1 MRHVR
6 FIPVV
11 LFTALLSFASARG
24 SNVAGSWPEAT
35 AICAVVAAAT
45 GVLLA
50 SITAWDAGSQDATF
64 LRSTSTSRARTAVL
78 LVGPALAWG
87 LASIL
92 IGFMILA
99 GFVYTAPVG
108 GSPWFL
114 VIISSL
120 VWVVLCAVLGA
131 GLGILVRRRIL
142 AALLAALLTLALCV
156 VSACAD
162 STPASLRFLFFPGN
176 GYELIARQPRVASVA
191 ISAVMVAALSACVLA
206 ALTRHHPA
214 PRYTALTL
222 LAIITVAAVG
232 SAAVGPQGTR
242 ARDTTEASASCTRDA
257 NKQRYC
263 SWPEDHELVVA
274 ADAHW
279 QEFTQ
284 MLVDAG
290 LPPLTGTYGQPGSD
304 HATELS
310 HTVASPAALYT
321 RVYEAQAAALRSQRP
336 CEETSASRNAHQV
349 LSDWATYAFRTGD
362 DRFSTLSAQG
372 TTTPARAWIENEL
385 SHRSPAE
392 QAVAL
397 APFVH
402 TMQTCGSELPPLGV
416 AQ

>member
-1 MRHVR
+1 M
-6 FIPVV
+6 
-11 LFTALLSFASARG
+11 
-24 SNVAGSWPEAT
+24 
-35 AICAVVAAAT
+35 
-45 GVLLA
+45 GV
-50 SITAWDAGSQDATF
+50 F
-64 LRSTSTSRARTAVL
+64 
-78 LVGPALAWG
+78 
-87 LASIL
+87 
-92 IGFMILA
+92 
-99 GFVYTAPVG
+99 
-108 GSPWFL
+108 
-114 VIISSL
+114 
-120 VWVVLCAVLGA
+120 
-131 GLGILVRRRIL
+131 VRRRLL

-176 GYELIARQPRVASVA
+176 GYELIARQRRVDSVA

-214 PRYTALTL
+214 PALHRADSPRHHHHRRCWL
-222 LAIITVAAVG
+222 RR
-232 SAAVGPQGTR
+232 SGPQGTR

-321 RVYEAQAAALRSQRP
+321 RVYEAQAAALRAQRPLRRNFCLSQRTP
-336 CEETSASRNAHQV
+336 GTFGLGHVCVQSGGRQV
-349 LSDWATYAFRTGD
+349 YYPQRTK
-362 DRFSTLSAQG
+362 FNYSC
-372 TTTPARAWIENEL
+372 ARL
-385 SHRSPAE
+385 D
-392 QAVAL
+392 
-397 APFVH
+397 
-402 TMQTCGSELPPLGV
+402 
-416 AQ
+416 

>member
-6 FIPVV
+6 FIPVA

-24 SNVAGSWPEAT
+24 SNIAGSWPEAT
-35 AICAVVAAAT
+35 AICAVVAATT

-50 SITAWDAGSQDATF
+50 SATAWDAGSQDATF
-64 LRSTSTSRARTAVL
+64 LCSTSTSRARTATL

-120 VWVVLCAVLGA
+120 VWVVFCVVLGA
-131 GLGILVRRRIL
+131 GLGVLIRRRL
-142 AALLAALLTLALCV
+142 FAALLAALLSLALCV
-156 VSACAD
+156 VSARAD
-162 STPASLRFLFFPGN
+162 STPVSLRFLFFPGK
-176 GYELIARQPRVASVA
+176 GYELIARQPRIALVA
-191 ISAVMVAALSACVLA
+191 ISILMVTALSACVLA
-206 ALTRHHPA
+206 GLTRHHPA
-214 PRYTALTL
+214 PRYTALSL
-222 LAIITVAAVG
+222 LAVITVAAIG
-232 SAAVGPQGTR
+232 SAAVGPHGTR
-242 ARDTTEASASCTRDA
+242 TRDTTEASASCTQNA
-257 NKQRYC
+257 NEQRYC
-263 SWPEDHELVVA
+263 SWPEDTALVVA

-284 MLVDAG
+284 VLVDAG
-290 LPPLTGTYGQPGSD
+290 IPALTGTYGQPGSE

-310 HTVASPAALYT
+310 HTVTSPAALYT
-321 RVYEAQAAALRSQRP
+321 RVYEAQAAALRAQRP
-336 CEETSASRNAHQV
+336 CEETAASRNAHQV
-349 LSDWATYAFRTGD
+349 LSDWATYAFRTQD

-372 TTTPARAWIENEL
+372 STTPARAWIENEL

-392 QAVAL
+392 QARAL